1 MIVATTAM
9 VWKILLIKPIT
20 ATEAQMNAIVATL
33 LIVAT
38 RTSTTMEVQMDESL
52 LMATSAE
59 VQMKAKVIVAAQLL
73 FVKLNLPHF
82 QTSIPRL
89 KIQSLTKTTCLSF
102 EAISAAQMK
111 AMVATTTTTTVAM
124 PMVLQIKG
132 RPKQQKQPMSLMWER
147 LEDKYSKQKN
157 ALL

>member
-1 MIVATTAM
+1 MNSDMILATTTAWQMKKSSLVATSM
-9 VWKILLIKPIT
+9 
-20 ATEAQMNAIVATL
+20 
-33 LIVAT
+33 
-38 RTSTTMEVQMDESL
+38 
-52 LMATSAE
+52 E

-102 EAISAAQMK
+102 KAIAAAQMK
-111 AMVATTTTTTVAM
+111 AMVATTTSVAT

-132 RPKQQKQPMSLMWER
+132 RPEQQKQPDMGETGRQIFEAENCPIMICLKR
-147 LEDKYSKQKN
+147 TIC
-157 ALL
+157 